1 MDVAGV
7 SMALSQAELSTN
19 VSIAMLSKALDLNS
33 TLGQGLVEIMDSA
46 AMELS
51 VNPAIGSNI
60 DIRI

>member
-7 SMALSQAELSTN
+7 SMALSQANLSSK
-19 VSIAMLSKALDLNS
+19 VGVAMLSKSLDLNS
-33 TLGQGLVEIMDSA
+33 TLGQGLVEIIDAS

-51 VNPAIGSNI
+51 VNPTVGSNI

>member
-1 MDVAGV
+1 MDIAGV
-7 SMALSQAELSTN
+7 SMALSQAELANS
-19 VSIAMLSKALDLNS
+19 VGVAMLSKSLDLNS

-51 VNPAIGSNI
+51 VNPAIGANI